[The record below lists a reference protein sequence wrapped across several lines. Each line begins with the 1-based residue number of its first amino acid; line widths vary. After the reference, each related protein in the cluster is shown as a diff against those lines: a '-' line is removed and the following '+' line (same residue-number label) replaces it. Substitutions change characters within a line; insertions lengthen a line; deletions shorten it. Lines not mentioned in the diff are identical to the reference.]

1 MTKLGKALV
10 LFNLVLSVVFVAWGI
25 GLVTNQVPWSTPQST
40 DGIRVQGMV
49 KALEDEVKR
58 LTPGQQAADA
68 RWADAYVELQ
78 QLENQRPTN
87 QRYYLD
93 LLNSVRHGGVQ
104 GIDPP
109 VQQLAFQ
116 GNQLVLKRT
125 GRNPLEINGQ
135 RLSMSVDEY
144 MRAIDDKMK
153 QIQQAQDEVKNLNAE
168 TEKLTVLINGTKPRD
183 QAVTAAEK
191 GLRVQLAELEEMIK
205 GLQLEEQYLR
215 SPLTYL
221 TLQTDQLRRRQAALA
236 ARLDELSRVSGQQ
249 R

>member
-25 GLVTNQVPWSTPQST
+25 GLITNEVPWSTPQST

-49 KALEDEVKR
+49 KALEDEIKR

-87 QRYYLD
+87 QRYYAD
-93 LLNSVRHGGVQ
+93 LLNSVRRGGVQ

-109 VQQLAFQ
+109 VQQLEFQ

-125 GRNPLEINGQ
+125 GRKVLEINGQ
-135 RLSMSVDEY
+135 ELTMSVDQY
-144 MRAIDDKMK
+144 VRAIQDKIK
-153 QIQQAQDEVKNLNAE
+153 EIQKAQDDVKTLNAQTDE
-168 TEKLTVLINGTKPRD
+168 LTILINGTKPRG

-221 TLQTDQLRRRQAALA
+221 TLQVDQLRRRQAALA
-236 ARLDELSRVSGQQ
+236 ARLDELSRVDGQQ